1 MDPAR
6 VDAVADEIRTLS
18 AHIHAATH
26 RLLTLIAEFDRFKGW
41 EREGHRSCAH
51 WLAFNTGIDL
61 GAAREKVRA
70 ARALGDLPE
79 TSAAMARGALS
90 FAKVRALTRVATA
103 RNEGD
108 LLELARGSTAA
119 DLERMVRGWRLASA
133 KDEAELERIRHLAR
147 TLSVFPGDD
156 GMYVIRGRVDPEVGI
171 LLMRA
176 VEAASDA
183 LYRRGCVGGAMED
196 VTPEQRR
203 ADALGLMAE
212 RAMDAVVDVSAE
224 TSTSAPADPAGGD
237 SALAHPSPA
246 SVPISGSRAQRYQ
259 VLLHVDVATLGRNGD
274 AGTPARGAGEPGGVG
289 RTGNTNATGSD
300 AVSRASE
307 PCAVPRTTGLGRSE
321 LEDGV
326 RVSAETSRRLACDA
340 SMVEVRHRA
349 DGKILD
355 IGRRTRTIPPAIR
368 RALEIRDRGCV
379 FPGCGLRFTDA
390 HHVVHWAD
398 GGATKLENL
407 ALVCRHHHRLLHEE
421 GYRLELN
428 PWEGGRPVFYDPR
441 GVPVPDVVPVTEV
454 GPRAVEALMGANRRR
469 GVRPD
474 WRTAT
479 CRWEREDDIPS
490 DVLERAEDAA

>member
-1 MDPAR
+1 VDPDR
-6 VDAVADEIRTLS
+6 VDVVADEIRTLS

-70 ARALGDLPE
+70 ARALDGLPE

-119 DLERMVRGWRLASA
+119 DLERMVRGWRVANA
-133 KDEAELERIRHLAR
+133 KDETELERIRHLSR

-171 LLMRA
+171 LLTRA

-183 LYRRGCVGGAMED
+183 LYRRGCVGGATED
-196 VTPEQRR
+196 VTPGQRR

-212 RAMDAVVDVSAE
+212 RAVNAVEDVSAE

-237 SALAHPSPA
+237 SASAEPA
-246 SVPISGSRAQRYQ
+246 PTSVPISGSRAQRYQ
-259 VLLHVDVATLGRNGD
+259 VLLHVDVATLR
-274 AGTPARGAGEPGGVG
+274 
-289 RTGNTNATGSD
+289 RTTDSGI
-300 AVSRASE
+300 
-307 PCAVPRTTGLGRSE
+307 VPRTTGLGRSE
-321 LEDGV
+321 LEDGM

-355 IGRRTRTIPPAIR
+355 VGRRTRTIPPAIR
-368 RALEIRDRGCV
+368 RALEIRDGGCV

-407 ALVCRHHHRLLHEE
+407 ALVCRHHHRLVHEE

-454 GPRAVEALMGANRRR
+454 GPRAVEALMGENRRR

-479 CRWEREDDIPS
+479 CRWEREDDIPL